1 MWGLGR
7 DFGEKDSL
15 LSGWFGVAGYSQ
27 WQVTSTTGVDAP
39 LIARANKTQVNG
51 VGPELTALQGAL
63 TVRYF
68 WQYGGKFTTRG
79 QGLYVQ
85 FAMPLPF

>member
-1 MWGLGR
+1 MPPIL
-7 DFGEKDSL
+7 
-15 LSGWFGVAGYSQ
+15 Q
-27 WQVTSTTGVDAP
+27 N
-39 LIARANKTQVNG
+39 NKTTIYG

-68 WQYGGKFTTRG
+68 WQYGGKTTTQG